1 MAKELDSQG
10 SIGARKSSDM
20 LSRGETTHYDLR
32 VAIAPS
38 SSAVTDS
45 LDFRGAIA
53 SLQIQFPSATH
64 VRCARRRRRRIG
76 AWILKKGSEGSEG
89 SKGSEGGGIAWRR

>member
-1 MAKELDSQG
+1 MPPLAGVAKELDSQG
-10 SIGARKSSDM
+10 SIGTRESSDM

-45 LDFRGAIA
+45 LDFQFVGTP
-53 SLQIQFPSATH
+53 LQIQFASATH
-64 VRCARRRRRRIG
+64 VRCARH
-76 AWILKKGSEGSEG
+76 
-89 SKGSEGGGIAWRR
+89 

>member
-45 LDFRGAIA
+45 LDFQVVGTP
-53 SLQIQFPSATH
+53 LQIQFASATH
-64 VRCARRRRRRIG
+64 VRCARHKATEEERGLDDRNQAACKR
-76 AWILKKGSEGSEG
+76 AVKK
-89 SKGSEGGGIAWRR
+89 

>member
-45 LDFRGAIA
+45 LDFQGVGTP
-53 SLQIQFPSATH
+53 LQIQFASATH
-64 VRCARRRRRRIG
+64 VRCARYSATEEKRRLDDRNQAACKR
-76 AWILKKGSEGSEG
+76 AVKK
-89 SKGSEGGGIAWRR
+89 